1 MKAEMERIAQR
12 QPMEMLSM
20 RRYELPQP
28 SAAQKNDVSAWQE
41 AVDNSMAQLEHQA
54 GRCPPPPTRAYTHT
68 HAHTRTHTHTHNCL
82 HAFTLLPSPILQH
95 RIVNLEL
102 LGQYGSNAWRFHN
115 DALQCMV
122 TSEQKTLDALRAHT
136 QEVNRCR
143 KTEQTKAGE
152 KLSQLEA
159 Q

>member
-1 MKAEMERIAQR
+1 MSYLSPRLHRRTMCQR
-12 QPMEMLSM
+12 GRKLSTILWHSWST
-20 RRYELPQP
+20 R
-28 SAAQKNDVSAWQE
+28 
-41 AVDNSMAQLEHQA
+41 LEGA
-54 GRCPPPPTRAYTHT
+54 PPHTRAYTHT
-68 HAHTRTHTHTHNCL
+68 HTHIHTHTHTHTHSCL

-115 DALQCMV
+115 NALQRMV
-122 TSEQKTLDALRAHT
+122 TSEQKALDTLRAHT